1 MDVRKRFLN
10 AGEDAPISF
19 LRTEKGFEIDL
30 LIHEASGIRP
40 VEIKSAMTFN
50 RNLVRNL
57 ETFAREE
64 PASASPV
71 LLYDGSPI
79 PSFGNR
85 NVSVQNFRDW
95 T

>member
-1 MDVRKRFLN
+1 MLYRLSYPAACFPPFYLFP
-10 AGEDAPISF
+10 APLSIPPPG
-19 LRTEKGFEIDL
+19 KIHA
-30 LIHEASGIRP
+30 HEAAAVRP
-40 VEIKSAMTFN
+40 VGLKSAMTFQ

-64 PASASPV
+64 PAAAPT

-79 PSFGNR
+79 PSFGSR
-85 NVSVQNFRDW
+85 KVSVLNFRDW